1 MRKKGFASSRIIDNK
16 EILLKQKDQPM
27 EHLEIATAL
36 DLERRSKK
44 KKKSQK
50 MRHGQ
55 Y

>member
-1 MRKKGFASSRIIDNK
+1 MRKKGFTPSRIQDNK
-16 EILLKQKDQPM
+16 QELLTQQPM

-36 DLERRSKK
+36 DLEKRTKSKK
-44 KKKSQK
+44 KKSK